1 MDKLDIIYICD
12 DGFAEVAGVSIVSL
26 FEKNPREKIQL
37 TVYLLGVGLTEENR
51 QGFENLGLEYGQEVV
66 LIDATE
72 EYKEIQKLNL
82 SVYRGSAMTNLRLHF
97 DKLLPQTVKKILY
110 IDCDTIICDELN
122 PLCEFSLNGKLL
134 AMALDAYGKMLVQEE
149 DEVYYNAG
157 VLLIDCDKWRLEN
170 WRGKIETFIENNTK
184 QLAHPDQDVFN
195 RVCRNEITRLP
206 IRYNLQV
213 IHREYSEQLYF
224 YYLAPRQYYSQ
235 QEIKEARENPAIIH
249 MIRSMGTNPW
259 YLDGKEHP
267 DYEIYRYYKNK
278 SSWKTQLPQPLEINF
293 VIRCER
299 ILKKI
304 LPKGI
309 FFPISL
315 MAMKMANKNGNNK
328 Y

>member
-1 MDKLDIIYICD
+1 MDKLDILYICD
-12 DGFAEVAGVSIVSL
+12 DGFAEVAGVSMVSL
-26 FEKNPREKIQL
+26 FEKNPREKIHL

-51 QGFENLGLEYGQEVV
+51 KRFENLGLEYGQEVV

-134 AMALDAYGKMLVQEE
+134 AMVFDAYGKMLVQEE
-149 DEVYYNAG
+149 DDVYYNAG

-170 WRGKIETFIENNTK
+170 WREQIETFIENNTK

-224 YYLAPRQYYSQ
+224 HYLAPRQYYSQ
-235 QEIKEARENPAIIH
+235 QEIKEAREHPAIIH

-278 SSWKTQLPQPLEINF
+278 SAWKTQLPRTIQINF

-315 MAMKMANKNGNNK
+315 MAMKMVNKTQNNK